1 MRWHIEIILELILFL
16 VLIFRTSG
24 LRWFD
29 ILIGVDLAAQ
39 ILQIIPYRSHY
50 PAFSALFWRG
60 GVVLIAG
67 ARYMALMELRTAPMS
82 RRMWWHARI
91 LCFWTV
97 GVTACAWLMVGQKD
111 TVVFQ
116 MNTVL
121 LLIQA
126 TCYVSWIAI
135 FVID

>member
-1 MRWHIEIILELILFL
+1 MRWHIEVILELALFL
-16 VLIFRTSG
+16 VLSFRTSG

-29 ILIGVDLAAQ
+29 ILIGVDLTAQ

-60 GVVLIAG
+60 GVVLIAA
-67 ARYMALMELRTAPMS
+67 ARFMALLELRSAPMT

-91 LCFWTV
+91 LCFWIA
-97 GVTACAWLMVGQKD
+97 GVTACAWLEVGQSD
-111 TVVFQ
+111 PVVFKV
-116 MNTVL
+116 NTVL

-126 TCYVSWIAI
+126 VCYMGWIAI